1 MWPAVFLQPRSVRF
15 HPRGALLNCGGSGDG
30 TYTAQPQAV
39 FVSGSSCPLLLFVA
53 SDRLAESINGG
64 RSAIPKSRRLS
75 RVHRLHAHHTTNQ
88 RAGFTALAQTASL
101 PFCSDGFGGV
111 APPKT
116 PSTRHM
122 ERKTGLSLAPR
133 PLLDLPPRH
142 LRRRPFGSRVG
153 LGPRM
158 LLRRAS
164 RVLRPS
170 VLVVRGTAHL
180 PQFQVF

>member
-1 MWPAVFLQPRSVRF
+1 MRGSCSFCLRLFLPIFAV
-15 HPRGALLNCGGSGDG
+15 
-30 TYTAQPQAV
+30 
-39 FVSGSSCPLLLFVA
+39 VA

-142 LRRRPFGSRVG
+142 LRRRPFRSGIG
-153 LGPRM
+153 LGPRV
-158 LLRRAS
+158 LLRGPRG
-164 RVLRPS
+164 VLRS
-170 VLVVRGTAHL
+170 SMLIIRGPPHL
-180 PQFQVF
+180 PQLQILRGRQFLQR

>member
-1 MWPAVFLQPRSVRF
+1 MRGSCSFCLRLFLPIFAV
-15 HPRGALLNCGGSGDG
+15 
-30 TYTAQPQAV
+30 
-39 FVSGSSCPLLLFVA
+39 VA

-158 LLRRAS
+158 LLRRP
-164 RVLRPS
+164 RGVLRPG
-170 VLVVRGTAHL
+170 VLVVRGSPHL
-180 PQFQVF
+180 PQFEVLRGRKFLQR